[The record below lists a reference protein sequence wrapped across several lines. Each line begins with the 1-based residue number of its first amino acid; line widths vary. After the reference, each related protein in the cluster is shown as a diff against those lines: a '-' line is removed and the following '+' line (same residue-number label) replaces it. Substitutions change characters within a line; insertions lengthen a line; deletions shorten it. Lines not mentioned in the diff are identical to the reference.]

1 MPGDQTHHARV
12 GYCVRASSSV
22 VIRCIQRIGI
32 VSAFLV
38 ALVMPASAAESPAL
52 TERKAIELAL
62 TRPAYRDIEQGRLST
77 AESGVTEASLL
88 PNPAL
93 SMERDRMSTPS
104 GRSTETSVQISQT
117 FDFSGRRAL
126 RQEAAGSRVD
136 AARFDQQDR
145 RINTIQEVRRLYSE
159 AFYRDRLRAALAGWV
174 QRIESAAT
182 VIAQLAK
189 SGEVSGYDRRRLER
203 ESQTAKARM
212 AGTAADYARMR
223 EALAGLTGETAGPK
237 PSLDG
242 ELLPQVTPSLESV
255 QATLRKRPDLA
266 SRNAQAEAFDR
277 ERSAAERAWIPD
289 VTLDIGQK
297 RVNEPGRSDNGVIV
311 GVSVPIPLFNRGQ
324 ASEQR
329 ARAQANTLRAEHA
342 LVLAKSEAELRGIW
356 RQTTE
361 LRQAA
366 ESFRRDSLASSRD
379 LTRIAEAAYRA
390 GEGGILE
397 LLDAYKAQLEAETTL
412 LDLEL
417 RARLARIELDALSG
431 VNIYE

>member
-1 MPGDQTHHARV
+1 MQAL
-12 GYCVRASSSV
+12 SKS
-22 VIRCIQRIGI
+22 
-32 VSAFLV
+32 FLSD
-38 ALVMPASAAESPAL
+38 LRS
-52 TERKAIELAL
+52 
-62 TRPAYRDIEQGRLST
+62 RLS
-77 AESGVTEASLL
+77 S
-88 PNPAL
+88 
-93 SMERDRMSTPS
+93 PS
-104 GRSTETSVQISQT
+104 
-117 FDFSGRRAL
+117 
-126 RQEAAGSRVD
+126 
-136 AARFDQQDR
+136 
-145 RINTIQEVRRLYSE
+145 
-159 AFYRDRLRAALAGWV
+159 
-174 QRIESAAT
+174 
-182 VIAQLAK
+182 
-189 SGEVSGYDRRRLER
+189 
-203 ESQTAKARM
+203 
-212 AGTAADYARMR
+212 
-223 EALAGLTGETAGPK
+223 
-237 PSLDG
+237 
-242 ELLPQVTPSLESV
+242 QVLLESV

-289 VTLDIGQK
+289 VTLGIGQK
-297 RVNEPGRSDNGVIV
+297 RVDEPGRSDNGVIV

-324 ASEQR
+324 GSEQR

-356 RQTTE
+356 RQATE

-431 VNIYE
+431 VSIYE

>member
-1 MPGDQTHHARV
+1 MPGDQTHHACV
-12 GYCVRASSSV
+12 GYCMRASLSV
-22 VIRCIQRIGI
+22 VVSCIQRIGI
-32 VSAFLV
+32 VSAILFAV
-38 ALVMPASAAESPAL
+38 VIPASAAESPTL

-62 TRPAYRDIEQGRLST
+62 ARPAYRDIDQGRLLT
-77 AESGVTEASLL
+77 AESVVTESGLL
-88 PNPAL
+88 PNPSL
-93 SMERDRMSTPS
+93 SIERDRMSIPG

-126 RQEAAGSRVD
+126 RQDAAVSRVD

-145 RINTIQEVRRLYSE
+145 RISTIHEVRRLYSE
-159 AFYRDRLRAALAGWV
+159 ALYRDRLHAALVGWV
-174 QRIESAAT
+174 QRIESAAS

-189 SGEVSGYDRRRLER
+189 SGEASGYDRRRLER

-242 ELLPQVTPSLESV
+242 ELLPPVTPPLESM
-255 QATLRKRPDLA
+255 QASLRKRPDLA
-266 SRNAQAEAFDR
+266 SRQAQADAFDH

-289 VTLDIGQK
+289 VTLGIGQK
-297 RVNEPGRSDNGVIV
+297 RVDEPGRSDNGVIV
-311 GVSVPIPLFNRGQ
+311 GVSVHIPLFNRGQ

-356 RQTTE
+356 RQATE
-361 LRQAA
+361 LRQSA
-366 ESFRRDSLASSRD
+366 ESFRRDSSASSRE
-379 LTRIAEAAYRA
+379 LTHIAKAAYRA

-397 LLDAYKAQLEAETTL
+397 LLDAYRAQLEAETTL
-412 LDLEL
+412 LELEL

-431 VNIYE
+431 GNIYE

>member
-1 MPGDQTHHARV
+1 MSGDRTHCALT
-12 GYCVRASSSV
+12 GNRASAFSPVVRSS
-22 VIRCIQRIGI
+22 IHGI
-32 VSAFLV
+32 FLVSAFLTAV
-38 ALVMPASAAESPAL
+38 SLPASGAEPPVL
-52 TERKAIELAL
+52 TERRALELAL
-62 TRPAYRDIEQGRLST
+62 SRPAYRDLEQGRLST
-77 AESGVTEASLL
+77 AESVVTEAGLL
-88 PNPAL
+88 PNPSL
-93 SMERDRMSTPS
+93 SMERDRMNIPG
-104 GRSTETSVQISQT
+104 GRSTETSIKISQT

-126 RQEAAGSRVD
+126 RREAAGNRLD

-145 RINTIQEVRRLYSE
+145 RISTIHEVRRLFSE
-159 AFYRDRLRAALAGWV
+159 TFYRDRLRSALAGWV
-174 QRIESAAT
+174 QHIETAT
-182 VIAQLAK
+182 TVVAQLAK

-203 ESQTAKARM
+203 ESQTAKARL

-223 EALAGLTGETAGPK
+223 EALAGLTGEADGPK
-237 PSLDG
+237 PALGG
-242 ELLPQVTPSLESV
+242 ELLPPTTPALESV

-266 SRNAQAEAFDR
+266 SRNAQADAFDR

-289 VTLDIGQK
+289 VTLGIGQK
-297 RVNEPGRSDNGVIV
+297 RVDEPGRSDNGVIV
-311 GVSVPIPLFNRGQ
+311 GVSVPIPLFNREQ
-324 ASEQR
+324 ASVQR
-329 ARAQANTLRAEHA
+329 ARAQANTLRTEHA

-431 VNIYE
+431 VSIYE